1 MGLMADV
8 GGGAE
13 GYEEVTLP
21 FFHDEPQGTQ
31 GLNAAVLRRR
41 SARPTKRAVIYLH
54 CMRDAFVPADLAGWY
69 TDRGFHF
76 YVADLRTLAG
86 PGGPGGPGRPGQEGL
101 GEIGRHTS
109 ELQSHHDLVCRLLLE
124 KKKKTTQQQQQYKK
138 QKPQHTIKKYSN
150 K

>member
-54 CMRDAFVPADLAGWY
+54 CMHDAFVPAELAAWY

-76 YVADLRTLAG
+76 YVADLRTL
-86 PGGPGGPGRPGQEGL
+86 GGPGRPAAESRAEGL
-101 GEIGRHTS
+101 GEFFACLDTAERHVRDTGG
-109 ELQSHHDLVCRLLLE
+109 VA
-124 KKKKTTQQQQQYKK
+124 TVV
-138 QKPQHTIKKYSN
+138 
-150 K
+150 